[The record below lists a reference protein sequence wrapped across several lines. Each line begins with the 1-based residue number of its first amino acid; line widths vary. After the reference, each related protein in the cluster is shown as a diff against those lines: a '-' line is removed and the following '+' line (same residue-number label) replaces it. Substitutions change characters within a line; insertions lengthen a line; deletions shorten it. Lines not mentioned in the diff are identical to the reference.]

1 MSMRGF
7 WADGYPVTPGV
18 TEPRCHVCL
27 SPHRG
32 LIEYYTLKGRAKRW
46 IARQIPP
53 GERDRTIDYRSIIK
67 HYERHMFI
75 RSPFLRN

>member
-1 MSMRGF
+1 MGMRSF
-7 WADGYPVTPGV
+7 WADGFPVTPGV
-18 TEPRCHVCL
+18 TQPRCRVCMHP
-27 SPHRG
+27 SRG

-53 GERDRTIDYRSIIK
+53 DEQGRTIDYRSICK

-75 RSPFLRN
+75 RSPFLRH